1 MTAHTLI
8 DTRHPFDA
16 GLLGYDGPCDPKE
29 DAEGL
34 IVTAETFAGGLRAV
48 TLRGPDGE
56 VELLGEAAIREVA
69 KTLLALLNNQQKA
82 A

>member
-8 DTRHPFDA
+8 DTRVGFDA
-16 GLLGYDGPCDPKE
+16 RLLGYDGPCDPNE

-34 IVTAETFAGGLRAV
+34 IVTEETFAGGLRGV
-48 TLRGPDGE
+48 TLQGPDGE
-56 VELLGEAAIREVA
+56 VEILGEAAIREVA
-69 KTLLALLNNQQKA
+69 KTLLASLNSSQKA

>member
-1 MTAHTLI
+1 MAATLI
-8 DTRHPFDA
+8 DTSNRFDA
-16 GLLGYDGPCDPKE
+16 GLLGYDGPCDPNE

-34 IVTAETFAGGLRAV
+34 IVTEQTFAGGLRAV

-56 VELLGEAAIREVA
+56 VEILGEAAIREVA
-69 KTLLALLNNQQKA
+69 KTLLALITEQQRA